1 MYKNKVYVCTSDLG
15 TTKIFFSSEPVSSDA
30 GQSMENVESVVES
43 TQYTEGKGRPMAT
56 KLYQHKYMASGNSR
70 SMDTDKSHSMATG
83 TFKKPLRK
91 KVRRGGKRH
100 SKRKHFSFSLL
111 GNNVA
116 GLQGKAESLD
126 SLIKYCAF
134 PSCITLQE
142 TKLGSKSVLGLNG
155 Y

>member
-1 MYKNKVYVCTSDLG
+1 
-15 TTKIFFSSEPVSSDA
+15 
-30 GQSMENVESVVES
+30 
-43 TQYTEGKGRPMAT
+43 
-56 KLYQHKYMASGNSR
+56 
-70 SMDTDKSHSMATG
+70 MDTDKSHSMATG

-142 TKLGSKSVLGLNG
+142 TKLGSKSAFRLNG
-155 Y
+155 YQVFQKNRNSSGGGLLTAVDPCLNPSLISSETDAELITVQLIVNKVKLRVINKWVRSAGG